1 MASNPIIGK
10 LAGSVQT
17 TDTTITNIITIPTNT
32 DFVYLINGMISG
44 HAAGSDQG
52 MGVVF
57 EACYRN
63 DGGTVT
69 EVGARTESLI
79 VRDDGV
85 WTYNFLISSTNI
97 ILRVGGNTGDT
108 VEWGAFVDIVVPQ
121 L

>member
-1 MASNPIIGK
+1 MASNPIIEK

-17 TDTTITNIITIPTNT
+17 TNTTITNIITIPTVS
-32 DFVYLINGMISG
+32 DRAYLISGMICG
-44 HAAGSDQG
+44 HAAGTNQG
-52 MGVVF
+52 MGVVL

-63 DGGTVT
+63 DSGTVT
-69 EVGARTESLI
+69 EVGARTEFLL

-85 WTYNFLISSTNI
+85 WTYNFLISTTNI

-108 VEWGAFVDIVVPQ
+108 IEWGAFVDIVVPQ